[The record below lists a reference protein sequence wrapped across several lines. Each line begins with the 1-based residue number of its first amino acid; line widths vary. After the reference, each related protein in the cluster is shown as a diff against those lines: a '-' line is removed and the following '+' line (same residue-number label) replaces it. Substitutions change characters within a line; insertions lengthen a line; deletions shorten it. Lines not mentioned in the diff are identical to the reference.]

1 MNLDHQAREAL
12 KTFTA
17 RSTPYYREG
26 SMKPIGKMGDHV
38 KREPHVSAPG
48 ACAHGADARTCYGCT
63 REALARSPISR
74 F

>member
-26 SMKPIGKMGDHV
+26 SMKPVGKLGDHV
-38 KREPHVSAPG
+38 KREPRAADPEICV
-48 ACAHGADARTCYGCT
+48 HGANRRTCYGCT